1 MGHAQAQP
9 TMALVHYLVL
19 RNSVSAGP
27 GSGSQGLRAKDMLC
41 DVAKE
46 LKREEWRRVETASRG
61 VGDSLGILTLVVG

>member
-9 TMALVHYLVL
+9 TMTLVHYSVL
-19 RNSVSAGP
+19 RNSVSAGS
-27 GSGSQGLRAKDMLC
+27 GSGSQEVRAKDMLC

-46 LKREEWRRVETASRG
+46 LKREDWRRVETASRG